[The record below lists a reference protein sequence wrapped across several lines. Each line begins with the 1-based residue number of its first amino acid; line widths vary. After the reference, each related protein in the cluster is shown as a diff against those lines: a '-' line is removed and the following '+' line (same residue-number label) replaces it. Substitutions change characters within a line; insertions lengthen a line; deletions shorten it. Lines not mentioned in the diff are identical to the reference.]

1 MVILIQVS
9 TICAILPSNFWRST
23 KRFGA
28 FQAGCGGETIGL
40 GLGRRPALGVCLAVV
55 IYDLGSSLAI

>member
-1 MVILIQVS
+1 LCYFAQSFLEIHEEVW
-9 TICAILPSNFWRST
+9 CE
-23 KRFGA
+23 